1 MRILIQRVSH
11 AKVSVDGKVTG
22 QIGQG
27 LLVLLGV
34 THTDTEKD
42 ADFLADKCVNL
53 RIFND
58 ADGKMNLSVKD
69 INGGILAISQFTL
82 YANAANG
89 RRPGFS
95 DAARPEAANT
105 LYEYFV
111 RKLKESNLAI
121 GCGVFGADMDVELL
135 NQGPVTILVESPG
148 HE

>member
-82 YANAANG
+82 YANAAKG

>member
-82 YANAANG
+82 YANAAKG

-95 DAARPEAANT
+95 DAARPEAANK

-135 NQGPVTILVESPG
+135 NQGPVTILVESPS